1 MSAVQGGDTSLDGE
15 APLVVVTVGTDHHPF
30 NRLIQWIDVWLEAQ
44 KEGTIQCVVQRGT
57 SVVPRHASWSD
68 YLDRDAMDGL
78 LRKAAVVVC
87 HGGPGTITLACAS
100 GRRPIVVPRTRSRG
114 EHVDDHQVAFT
125 RRISKEGM
133 IELAETEEQLHASL
147 DEALQDGA
155 RAAAPDRSEL
165 VETSVRQFEAL
176 VDGLVDGSSQPSE
189 APGSAVNV
197 NTDPVPVLYIAGLGR
212 SGSTLLDLLLG
223 QTSHLTS
230 VGELRFVWQ
239 RGLGGNEL
247 CGCGARFRDCDFW
260 RRVGE
265 EAFGGW
271 DQIDLDDMIA
281 LDDGLDRHRY
291 LPFLLFPGLWPDFD
305 RRLRR
310 YAEKLS
316 RLYRAIHTVAGGGV
330 LVDSTKDPPFAF
342 LLRHVRGID
351 LRIIHLVRDSRGVA
365 YSWTKRVRKPE
376 RVDRRELMNVYDPV
390 NTSLRWLSYNLLTHM
405 LGSLGVRRLF
415 VRYES
420 FIKAPRTYLRRI
432 AEFADIDLDPEDLGF
447 LEDESAE
454 LTPQHT
460 VAGNPMRFSRGRV
473 SLRVDDE
480 WRTSLDARDRRRVGL
495 LTWPLLRRY
504 GYGPTRRGRL

>member
-1 MSAVQGGDTSLDGE
+1 LSAVQGGDTSLDGE

-44 KEGTIQCVVQRGT
+44 EEGTIQCVVQRGT

-155 RAAAPDRSEL
+155 RAAAPDRSKL
-165 VETSVRQFEAL
+165 VETTVRQFEAL
-176 VDGLVDGSSQPSE
+176 VDGLVDGSPQPSE
-189 APGSAVNV
+189 APGSAVNG

-223 QTSHLTS
+223 QTPHLTS

-247 CGCGARFRDCDFW
+247 CGCGARFHECEFW

-271 DQIDLDDMIA
+271 DQVDLDAMIA

-291 LPFLLFPGLWPDFD
+291 LLFLLFPKLWPDFG
-305 RRLRR
+305 RRLRS
-310 YAEKLS
+310 YAEALS
-316 RLYRAIHTVAGGGV
+316 RLYRAIHTVAGGSV

-342 LLRHVRGID
+342 LLRHVDAID

-365 YSWTKRVRKPE
+365 YSWTKRISKPE
-376 RVDRRELMNVYDPV
+376 RVDRPELMNVYDPV
-390 NTSLRWLSYNLLTHM
+390 NTSLRWLSYNLLTQV
-405 LGSLGVRRLF
+405 LARLGVPRVF

-420 FIKAPRTYLRRI
+420 FIEAPKEHLVRVAALGGVELR
-432 AEFADIDLDPEDLGF
+432 PEDLAF
-447 LEDESAE
+447 LDQDSAQLE
-454 LTPQHT
+454 AQHT
-460 VAGNPMRFSRGRV
+460 VAGNPMRFSQGRI
-473 SLRVDDE
+473 SLRLDDA
-480 WRTSLDARDRRRVGL
+480 WRTKLSGRDQRRIAM
-495 LTWPLLRRY
+495 LTWPLLWRY
-504 GYGPTRRGRL
+504 GYRPARRSRR